1 MLLPM
6 DEPHL
11 HTKLPMQMFGYMLCT
26 VNRTMLS
33 ARASERNGKA
43 GKPTLHITLDR
54 SIDQGIH
61 MLQKDRNFSVIF
73 QETDHRFVQSGQRFI
88 AFVLSGIVDGPAI
101 EHKTAPIAGRIFRY
115 TFFIRETG
123 HCNNKRRFFLRIL
136 VQFGQPAQHLTQIRI
151 FRIRLAKPPIPAKG
165 ETIQNAASD
174 AENPAR

>member
-11 HTKLPMQMFGYMLCT
+11 HTKLPMQMFGYMLGT

-33 ARASERNGKA
+33 ARASERNGEA

-61 MLQKDRNFSVIF
+61 MLQKDRDFSVIF

-88 AFVLSGIVDGPAI
+88 AFVLSGIVDGPCR
-101 EHKTAPIAGRIFRY
+101 TYLPVYLFY
-115 TFFIRETG
+115 TR
-123 HCNNKRRFFLRIL
+123 NWSL
-136 VQFGQPAQHLTQIRI
+136 
-151 FRIRLAKPPIPAKG
+151 
-165 ETIQNAASD
+165 
-174 AENPAR
+174 